1 MKRTMR
7 VYARRT
13 FAFCVAVMLCLPAC
27 AGALASILPVGAA
40 EEVYVAPAYLVD
52 FTQLDNV
59 VACSGAYHL
68 MPERGDDGMYIRF
81 TDSGNGMCDDP
92 YLSLALPGS
101 VDATKYHY
109 MALLVRTNKQDLR
122 GELRFRTDT
131 TGNDYP
137 CQFFSYEKTNDWQL
151 IIIDITNKNTVN
163 YAGAASKFEGSFT
176 NLRLDMF
183 NNNCPADTEYVI
195 KGYGLYDNRADAETF
210 IHFTP
215 TTAGGSEELPDV
227 DYASFWRG
235 EAFANPANS
244 TRMRWVTYGFES
256 ENTTPIDNFLAQG
269 FGGVVSNVLFEKN
282 YLLNDRQ
289 FEIVGSVYDYANKQG
304 MTTWI
309 YDEYQWPS
317 GKAFGQ
323 VLEGHDEYQA
333 TGIAHRVIS
342 GRSGETATY
351 ACSGP
356 DIRIVRVDIDDK
368 NGRRTLSAADGVGE
382 REVTFTPEGRW
393 SLHVYVMRYSYEG
406 VEDRNDFTTL
416 RHVDL
421 LNKEAVARFI
431 ELTHQRYKDKMG
443 ENFKNVEAFFT
454 DEPQLGNRA
463 MTGYA
468 VWTPGLEDMFK
479 ETYGYELDIADLY
492 EGDDADARRVRMQYL
507 SLVAKLFKEA
517 YIDQISAWC
526 EANGTA
532 SSGHLLFEE
541 CMTDQI
547 ETYGGDFLQI
557 IGGMTIPGVDLLHV
571 TPDRLLTKTHIGNA
585 VGTRYVV
592 SAAKN
597 QGKDRVMVEYNPDA
611 ANALSDAAPLS
622 ECISGVTLTRLLGTT
637 DYNVIN
643 PQMNLTT
650 SGYRE
655 LNTYVGR
662 LNTLLEGAV
671 ECGELAVFY
680 PIATVQALYD
690 ADTGHTT
697 ETNGRS
703 QAYRLDT
710 EYQQMCVDMLTSQYL
725 YTVIDDVA
733 LQNATVAT
741 DGCLCVGDGAYRAI
755 VMPMTQYISAKAME
769 TLVTFKAAGG
779 TVIFVGDTPV
789 YGLTAAEDAR
799 VAAAMEALAG
809 SPTYTKADSTFI
821 SDLSKYVS
829 RRVQV
834 TAAKADQQKAILTGD
849 FSTEDRDI
857 VYLANTIANDST
869 CTAVYTDGYTG
880 KVTVYYPRS
889 AMIETVEVG
898 ADGLTVT
905 IPAYEAVLVVRE
917 DAKGLAHLTGHTAYV
932 PEENEETTEAGTDAP
947 LPDTLPSDGTTA
959 ETGSNTLS
967 TTGAETD
974 AEKTGGCASSL
985 IGGGALTALAVAA
998 YAVHRRKE
1006 N

>member
-1 MKRTMR
+1 MIQTRKTYAWR
-7 VYARRT
+7 VLACYM
-13 FAFCVAVMLCLPAC
+13 AVMLCLPAC
-27 AGALASILPVGAA
+27 AGLAAGILPIAA
-40 EEVYVAPAYLVD
+40 EEASYVAPAYLVD

-68 MPERGDDGMYIRF
+68 VPELGDDGMYIRF
-81 TDSGNGMCDDP
+81 TDTGNGSCDDP

-109 MALLVRTNKQDLR
+109 FAMLVRTSKQDLR

-131 TGNDYP
+131 TGGSYP
-137 CQFFSYEKTNDWQL
+137 CQFFNYQETDDWQL
-151 IIIDITNKNTVN
+151 IVVDITNRSTVN
-163 YAGAASKFEGSFT
+163 YAGADVPFNGNLT

-183 NNNCPADTEYVI
+183 NNSCPADTEYVI
-195 KGYGLYDNRADAETF
+195 KGYGLYETREDAETF
-210 IHFTP
+210 VNFTP
-215 TTAGGSEELPDV
+215 TSSGSAEPLPDV

-244 TRMRWVTYGFES
+244 TRMRWVTYGFETT
-256 ENTTPIDNFLAQG
+256 NTTPIDNFLAQG

-282 YLLNDRQ
+282 YLLNDQQ
-289 FEIVGSVYDYANKQG
+289 FEIVGSVYDYASKQG

-333 TGIAHRVIS
+333 TGIAHRILQ
-342 GRSGETATY
+342 GKDGETATFT
-351 ACSGP
+351 CSGS
-356 DIRIVRVDIDDK
+356 DIRILRVDIDDK
-368 NGRRTLSAADGVGE
+368 NGRRTLTAADGVGE
-382 REVTFTPEGRW
+382 REVTFVPEGRW
-393 SLHVYVMRYSYEG
+393 QLHVYVLRYSYEG
-406 VEDRNDFTTL
+406 VEDRNDYTTL

-421 LNKEAVARFI
+421 LNKDAVARFI

-443 ENFKNVEAFFT
+443 ESFKNVEAFFT

-468 VWTPGLEDMFK
+468 VWTPGLDELFK

-492 EGDDADARRVRMQYL
+492 EGDDADAKRARMQYL

-571 TPDRLLTKTHIGNA
+571 TPDRLLSKNHIGNA

-611 ANALSDAAPLS
+611 ANALSDTAPLTD
-622 ECISGVTLTRLLGTT
+622 CIAGVTLTRLLGTT

-650 SGYRE
+650 DGYRE

-680 PIATVQALYD
+680 PIATVQAMYD

-703 QAYRLDT
+703 KAYRLDT
-710 EYQQMCVDMLTSQYL
+710 EYQQMCVDLLTAQYL

-733 LQNATVAT
+733 LQNATIAS
-741 DGCLCVGDGAYRAI
+741 DGCLCVGDGAYSAI
-755 VMPMTQYISAKAME
+755 VMPLTQYISAKAME

-779 TVIFVGDTPV
+779 TVIFVGDTPA
-789 YGLTAAEDAR
+789 YGLMAEEDAR
-799 VAAAMEALAG
+799 VAAAMEQLAG
-809 SPTYTKADSTFI
+809 SPTYDKADAAFLA
-821 SDLSKYVS
+821 DLSKYVS
-829 RRVQV
+829 RRANV
-834 TAAKADQQKAILTGD
+834 TAAKADQQTAILTGD

-857 VYLANTIANDST
+857 LYLAST
-869 CTAVYTDGYTG
+869 AGSEGSFTVTYTDGYTG

-889 AMIETVEVG
+889 AMIETMEVT

-917 DAKGLAHLTGHTAYV
+917 DAKGLTHLSGHTAYV
-932 PEENEETTEAGTDAP
+932 PDTSEDTTEAETVVTVPDTETVPVDAGTDTADGTTTEGETTEG
-947 LPDTLPSDGTTA
+947 
-959 ETGSNTLS
+959 
-967 TTGAETD
+967 
-974 AEKTGGCASSL
+974 KTGCSSAVVCSGVL
-985 IGGGALTALAVAA
+985 SALTAAA
-998 YAVHRRKE
+998 YVLRRRKE
-1006 N
+1006 NDA